1 MTNIRL
7 KYLHS
12 FRDRFGRVRFYFR
25 YRGNRWPL
33 PGPHEQGFATAYDAL
48 LTEIKANSIRLPKNL
63 IFMRGSLGWVIEQF
77 IARPPIKR
85 AQKPRSE
92 IIAAL
97 LMR

>member
-12 FRDRFGRVRFYFR
+12 FRDRFGRVHYYFR

-48 LTEIKANSIRLPKNL
+48 LTEIKANPIRLPKNV
-63 IFMRGSLGWVIEQF
+63 IIHARVAWVGYGAVHRL
-77 IARPPIKR
+77 ARISNARRSHEAKLS
-85 AQKPRSE
+85 PRY
-92 IIAAL
+92 
-97 LMR
+97 